1 MSIQKFEK
9 NMNIV
14 AALDDEPNDVGGLT
28 SAELKAK
35 FDEGGNSIQT
45 YINNV
50 LLPALESLGVE
61 TTVQLPANSAG
72 FKYMRLNADK
82 VLEVSADGATWQA
95 TGSSGHLIMDKDGN
109 TLPQRSRMKFA
120 NSVVTDENGVT
131 VVTGIKGD
139 RGDTGAT
146 GPQGVQGIQ
155 GVKGDRGYVL
165 VPAIDDDGIISWSI
179 QEPTNTVPAS
189 RNIRGPQ
196 GIQGIQGPKGD
207 QGETG
212 ATGPQGIQ
220 GIQGPQGVAGK
231 DGVDGKSFTILGMY
245 ATLQE
250 LLAAHPTGSAG
261 EAYAVGTAAS
271 NTVYN
276 WNTETSIW
284 EDLGSLRG
292 PQGPQGEQGVP
303 GPQGE
308 QGVQGVTGPQ
318 GVQGVQGEQGIQGP
332 EGPQGPKGDPASVNG
347 ISPDDSGN
355 ITLGAENI
363 LRSDGI
369 TNVEAALTGMSSVLS
384 SKPNPN
390 LLDNWYFGNPVDQR
404 QGRIV
409 KPNTTYYSDNQLTTA
424 AGTTSAYVTAYRYAR
439 GTVNGVNYASFK
451 LTDSDTAPTYYAA
464 PENVVR
470 GYTGAG
476 YTVDRWLALSPGTV
490 VTVQSGYVRIAPP
503 ADNYFGWMNY
513 FEADS
518 LLGQTVTFSALCRY
532 TGSGGAIL
540 PYITAYIGDN
550 QYSGSAQINQTTWQC
565 ISFTFTFSADKPSDG
580 RFGFNV
586 VAMQN
591 FGVDIKA
598 AKLELGTQ
606 QTLAHQDENGVW
618 QLNEIPDYGEQLRRC
633 QRYFVNFNPY
643 KMPYFTM
650 PPAVASNTYHA
661 YSAVTLPVAMRA
673 QPVVAYRGNIVLS
686 QDADHAVTS
695 ISVSDN
701 TFTGNSI
708 QLKYEEETGSLT
720 ANSLYR
726 VQGGYDASAYI
737 WLSADL

>member
-82 VLEVSADGATWQA
+82 VLEVSTDGETWQA
-95 TGSSGHLIMDKDGN
+95 TGSSGHLIMDKNGN

-120 NSVVTDENGVT
+120 NSTVTDENGVT
-131 VVTGIKGD
+131 VVNGIKGD
-139 RGDTGAT
+139 KGDTGAT
-146 GPQGVQGIQ
+146 GAQGPQGIQ

-189 RNIRGPQ
+189 RSIRGPQ

-250 LLAAHPTGSAG
+250 LMAAHPTGSAG
-261 EAYAVGTAAS
+261 EAYAVGTASS

-276 WNTETSIW
+276 WNSEKSIW
-284 EDLGSLRG
+284 EDLGPLRG

-308 QGVQGVTGPQ
+308 QGVQGATGPQ

-355 ITLGAENI
+355 ITLGAANI
-363 LRSDGI
+363 LRSDGV

-390 LLDNWYFGNPVDQR
+390 LLDNWYFGNPVNQR
-404 QGRIV
+404 GQTLY
-409 KPNTTYYSDNQLTTA
+409 P
-424 AGTTSAYVTAYRYAR
+424 SATKVQ
-439 GTVNGVNYASFK
+439 
-451 LTDSDTAPTYYAA
+451 
-464 PENVVR
+464 
-470 GYTGAG
+470 YTI
-476 YTVDRWLALSPGTV
+476 DRWLSRSWYVETEVMDGYIQLTETTGTQGTTFYLEQITEQTFIGKKTLSIMLNDGTLYWLSGSSDIVIDFV
-490 VTVQSGYVRIAPP
+490 VDGKSFQFS
-503 ADNYFGWMNY
+503 WMN
-513 FEADS
+513 
-518 LLGQTVTFSALCRY
+518 
-532 TGSGGAIL
+532 SGHIVRLSGAAGATI
-540 PYITAYIGDN
+540 A
-550 QYSGSAQINQTTWQC
+550 
-565 ISFTFTFSADKPSDG
+565 
-580 RFGFNV
+580 
-586 VAMQN
+586 
-591 FGVDIKA
+591 IKA
-598 AKLELGTQ
+598 VKLELGSQ
-606 QTLAHQDENGVW
+606 QTLAHQENGVW
-618 QLNEIPDYGEQLRRC
+618 VLNEIPDYGEQLARC
-633 QRYFVNFNPY
+633 QRYFQL
-643 KMPYFTM
+643 
-650 PPAVASNTYHA
+650 
-661 YSAVTLPVAMRA
+661 YS
-673 QPVVAYRGNIVLS
+673 
-686 QDADHAVTS
+686 
-695 ISVSDN
+695 
-701 TFTGNSI
+701 
-708 QLKYEEETGSLT
+708 
-720 ANSLYR
+720 
-726 VQGGYDASAYI
+726 
-737 WLSADL
+737 SADLRPAKAVDCRPTMRADPSQSTIVVNSTTYYYNTADL